1 MDKTKL
7 NLKAEP
13 YLPPQWPHGDNLACA
28 LCAFQY
34 PTRSHLIRC
43 EGCFRHGHLFQV
55 CRPCIKRH
63 EARYNDG
70 RSRPNCFPLFCPG
83 CCANLLKLKAQ
94 SQPIPQTACT
104 HTEKINLTRLSQ
116 FRMVV
121 PNLLYVIG
129 IPKRLGKE
137 DLLMQSKFFGQFG
150 KIKRLLINSSTKDFY
165 EQQGQCAVYIWYE
178 SELSVAIA
186 LRCLNGLKF
195 SVSQAWRSGQGN
207 RKKQD

>member
-7 NLKAEP
+7 NLQAEP
-13 YLPPQWPHGDNLACA
+13 YLPPQWHGDDLACA
-28 LCAFQY
+28 LCKFQY

-43 EGCFRHGHLFQV
+43 EGCFRHGQLFQV
-55 CRPCIKRH
+55 CRQCIKGH
-63 EARYNDG
+63 ETRYNGSG
-70 RSRPNCFPLFCPG
+70 RGRQNCFPLFCPG

-94 SQPIPQTACT
+94 NQSSPQTACT
-104 HTEKINLTRLSQ
+104 HAEKINLTRLSQ

-129 IPKRLGKE
+129 LPKRLGKE
-137 DLLMQSKFFGQFG
+137 DLLVQSKFFGQFG
-150 KIKRLLINSSTKDFY
+150 RIKRLLVNSSTKDFY

-178 SELSVAIA
+178 SELSVAVA

-195 SVSQAWRSGQGN
+195 AA
-207 RKKQD
+207 